1 MISCTNLSKHHHK
14 LVSKHSINNKSQRK
28 KKVVVCASP
37 ESNVLIDYIT
47 LYTQY
52 MCSADAQTC
61 MNTIIL
67 PPINEQYDIVK
78 NYLST
83 LHELQHIHNL
93 EGLIFRLCASHEDEA
108 LEALKLSVNDLNNAN
123 VVIQSIIE
131 YVRDQPLPSD
141 LTTL

>member
-1 MISCTNLSKHHHK
+1 MNKHLS
-14 LVSKHSINNKSQRK
+14 LQRINCGGKSFHRCNNMKRK
-28 KKVVVCASP
+28 RFVTSVAP
-37 ESNVLIDYIT
+37 ESNVLIDYVT

-61 MNTIIL
+61 MNTVIL

-78 NYLST
+78 NYLAT
-83 LHELQHIHNL
+83 LHELQRIHNL
-93 EGLIFRLCASHEDEA
+93 EGLIFRLCATHENEA
-108 LEALKLSVNDLNNAN
+108 LEALKLSINDMNNAN
-123 VVIQSIIE
+123 AVIQSIIE